1 MLKSLKLKLSS
12 LLTGSNIG
20 GTSYDYHRFLELN
33 SIAKGIQAAD
43 MMLKAAEI
51 RLVSARPSCPG
62 KYQILITGEVSAVES
77 ALRTGVESAKANVVD
92 RLLIPRVHP
101 QVIEAISMS
110 AMPSSLKA
118 LGILEFFSVTG
129 AIIAADAAAK
139 AASVSLIE
147 IRLGTGIG
155 GKSFVTF
162 TGDVGAVEES
172 VEAGAKTAETNG
184 TLVEKVVIAHPDRE
198 LYRSLL

>member
-1 MLKSLKLKLSS
+1 M
-12 LLTGSNIG
+12 
-20 GTSYDYHRFLELN
+20 
-33 SIAKGIQAAD
+33 
-43 MMLKAAEI
+43 
-51 RLVSARPSCPG
+51 
-62 KYQILITGEVSAVES
+62 ES
-77 ALRTGVESAKANVVD
+77 ALRTGEESAKANVVD

-155 GKSFVTF
+155 GKS
-162 TGDVGAVEES
+162 
-172 VEAGAKTAETNG
+172 
-184 TLVEKVVIAHPDRE
+184 L
-198 LYRSLL
+198 SLLPGMWVQWKKVWRQGQKQRKAAELWWRRS

>member
-1 MLKSLKLKLSS
+1 MI
-12 LLTGSNIG
+12 TIG
-20 GTSYDYHRFLELN
+20 FLELN
-33 SIAKGIQAAD
+33 SIAKGILAAD

-51 RLVSARPSCPG
+51 KLVSARPSCPG

-77 ALRTGVESAKANVVD
+77 ALRIGEESAKTNVVD
-92 RLLIPRVHP
+92 RLLIPRVNP
-101 QVIEAISMS
+101 QVIEAINMS
-110 AMPSSLKA
+110 SMPSSLKA
-118 LGILEFFSVTG
+118 LGIPEFFSVTG

-139 AASVSLIE
+139 AANVSLIE

-172 VEAGAKTAETNG
+172 VEAGAKTAENSG
-184 TLVEKVVIAHPDRE
+184 ALLEKVVIAHPDKE

>member
-1 MLKSLKLKLSS
+1 MI
-12 LLTGSNIG
+12 TIG
-20 GTSYDYHRFLELN
+20 FLELN
-33 SIAKGIQAAD
+33 SIAKGILAAD

-77 ALRTGVESAKANVVD
+77 ALRTGEESAKANVVD

-155 GKSFVTF
+155 GYHSILY
-162 TGDVGAVEES
+162 GP
-172 VEAGAKTAETNG
+172 
-184 TLVEKVVIAHPDRE
+184 EK
-198 LYRSLL
+198 LFK

>member
-1 MLKSLKLKLSS
+1 MI
-12 LLTGSNIG
+12 TIG
-20 GTSYDYHRFLELN
+20 FLELN
-33 SIAKGIQAAD
+33 SIAKGILAAD

-51 RLVSARPSCPG
+51 KLVSARPSCPG

-77 ALRTGVESAKANVVD
+77 ALRIGEESAKTNVVD
-92 RLLIPRVHP
+92 RLLIPRVNP
-101 QVIEAISMS
+101 QVIEAIHMS
-110 AMPSSLKA
+110 SMPSSLKA
-118 LGILEFFSVTG
+118 LGILGFFSVTG

-139 AASVSLIE
+139 AANVSLIE

-172 VEAGAKTAETNG
+172 VEAGAKTAENSG
-184 TLVEKVVIAHPDRE
+184 ALLEKVVIAHPDKE

>member
-1 MLKSLKLKLSS
+1 MI
-12 LLTGSNIG
+12 TIG
-20 GTSYDYHRFLELN
+20 FLEIN
-33 SIAKGIQAAD
+33 SIARGILAAD
-43 MMLKAAEI
+43 LMLKAAEI
-51 RLVSARPSCPG
+51 KLISARCGCPG

-77 ALRTGVESAKANVVD
+77 ALHAGVEAARTNVVD
-92 RLLIPRVHP
+92 SLLIPRISP
-101 QVIEAISMS
+101 QVVDAINMS
-110 AMPSSLKA
+110 SMPSSFKA

-139 AASVSLIE
+139 AANISLIE

-172 VEAGAKTAETNG
+172 AQAGADTAADSG
-184 TLVEKVVIAHPDRE
+184 ALVEKVVIAHPDKE

>member
-1 MLKSLKLKLSS
+1 MI
-12 LLTGSNIG
+12 TIG
-20 GTSYDYHRFLELN
+20 FLELN
-33 SIAKGIQAAD
+33 SIAKGILAAD

-51 RLVSARPSCPG
+51 KLVSARPSCPG

-77 ALRTGVESAKANVVD
+77 ALRIGEESAKTNVVD
-92 RLLIPRVHP
+92 RLLIPRVNP
-101 QVIEAISMS
+101 QVIVAIHMSSMP
-110 AMPSSLKA
+110 ASLQA

-139 AASVSLIE
+139 AANVSLIE

-172 VEAGAKTAETNG
+172 VEAGAKTAENSG
-184 TLVEKVVIAHPDRE
+184 ALLEKVVIAHPDKE

>member
-1 MLKSLKLKLSS
+1 MI
-12 LLTGSNIG
+12 TIG
-20 GTSYDYHRFLELN
+20 FLELN

-129 AIIAADAAAK
+129 AIIAADAA
-139 AASVSLIE
+139 
-147 IRLGTGIG
+147 GTRGHG
-155 GKSFVTF
+155 QGLT
-162 TGDVGAVEES
+162 
-172 VEAGAKTAETNG
+172 EAPGYRHRRKI
-184 TLVEKVVIAHPDRE
+184 LCH
-198 LYRSLL
+198 LYRGCGCSGRKCGGRGKNSRNQRYPGGEGRDCTSGQGTVPQPALIRR

>member
-1 MLKSLKLKLSS
+1 MI
-12 LLTGSNIG
+12 TIG
-20 GTSYDYHRFLELN
+20 FLELN

-129 AIIAADAAAK
+129 AIIAA
-139 AASVSLIE
+139 SVSLIE

>member
-1 MLKSLKLKLSS
+1 MI
-12 LLTGSNIG
+12 TIG
-20 GTSYDYHRFLELN
+20 FLELN
-33 SIAKGIQAAD
+33 SIAKGIQAAEIR
-43 MMLKAAEI
+43 LKAAEI

-147 IRLGTGIG
+147 IRLGTG
-155 GKSFVTF
+155 KSFVTF

>member
-1 MLKSLKLKLSS
+1 MI
-12 LLTGSNIG
+12 TIG
-20 GTSYDYHRFLELN
+20 FLELN
-33 SIAKGIQAAD
+33 SIARGILAAD

-77 ALRTGVESAKANVVD
+77 ALRIGEESAKINVVD

-101 QVIEAISMS
+101 QVIEAINMS
-110 AMPSSLKA
+110 SMPSSLKA

-129 AIIAADAAAK
+129 AVIAADAAAK
-139 AASVSLIE
+139 AANVSLIE

-172 VEAGAKTAETNG
+172 AEAGAKTAENSG
-184 TLVEKVVIAHPDRE
+184 ALVAKVVIAHPDRE
-198 LYRSLL
+198 LYRSLF

>member
-1 MLKSLKLKLSS
+1 MI
-12 LLTGSNIG
+12 TIG
-20 GTSYDYHRFLELN
+20 FLELN
-33 SIAKGIQAAD
+33 SIAKGILAAD

-51 RLVSARPSCPG
+51 KLVSARPSCPG

-77 ALRTGVESAKANVVD
+77 ALRIGEESAKTNVVD
-92 RLLIPRVHP
+92 RLLIPRVNP
-101 QVIEAISMS
+101 QVIEAINMS
-110 AMPSSLKA
+110 SMPSSLKA
-118 LGILEFFSVTG
+118 LGILEFCSVTG

-139 AASVSLIE
+139 AANVSLIE

-172 VEAGAKTAETNG
+172 VEAGAKTAENSG
-184 TLVEKVVIAHPDRE
+184 ALLEKVVIAHPDKE

>member
-1 MLKSLKLKLSS
+1 MI
-12 LLTGSNIG
+12 TIG
-20 GTSYDYHRFLELN
+20 FLELN
-33 SIAKGIQAAD
+33 SIAKGILAAD

-51 RLVSARPSCPG
+51 KLVYARPSCPG

-77 ALRTGVESAKANVVD
+77 SLNTGAEAAKANVVD

-101 QVIEAISMS
+101 QVIDAVNMASM
-110 AMPSSLKA
+110 PGSLKA

-129 AIIAADAAAK
+129 AIVAADAAAK
-139 AASVSLIE
+139 AANISLIE

-172 VEAGAKTAETNG
+172 VEAGARTAKDSG
-184 TLVEKVVIAHPDRE
+184 ALVEKVVIAHPDRE